1 MKTNVLIVGGGEKA
15 PVLAETLLQKGY
27 HVTALVEDLNLC
39 EKLSNIEKLE
49 LFHGEEADP
58 ETLYDSGIDRMD
70 VVIAMSR
77 KDEDNLVICELSK
90 QKFHVKRTIAMVN
103 DPKNAEFFHKRG
115 VDSAL
120 CEVAMIT
127 NFIEQNQLMDEMAT
141 LLPLGEGG
149 IQIAQV
155 RIVEDSPVVDRKIWE
170 IGLPH
175 EVIIGCI
182 LRGGASMVPRGDT
195 RILANDTLIL
205 ISSEE
210 YEGKAIH
217 VLTGR

>member
-1 MKTNVLIVGGGEKA
+1 MKTNVLLVGGGTRA
-15 PVLAETLLQKGY
+15 SALSETLLKKGY
-27 HVTALVEDLNLC
+27 HVTALVKDLELC
-39 EKLSNIEKLE
+39 EELSNIEKLE
-49 LFHGEEADP
+49 LYHGEESDP
-58 ETLYDSGIDRMD
+58 ETLYDAGISRMD

-90 QKFHVKRTIAMVN
+90 KKFQVRRTIALIN
-103 DPKNAEFFHKRG
+103 DPKNTEFFYKMG
-115 VDSAL
+115 VDSVL
-120 CEVAMIT
+120 CEVSMIT
-127 NFIEQNQLMDEMAT
+127 SFIEQNRLLDDMAT
-141 LLPLGEGG
+141 MLPLGEGG

-155 RIVEDSPVVDRKIWE
+155 RIPEDAPVVDRKIWE

-182 LRGGASMVPRGDT
+182 LRGGTSMVPRGDT
-195 RILANDTLIL
+195 RILADDTLIL

-210 YEGKAIH
+210 YEEKAIH